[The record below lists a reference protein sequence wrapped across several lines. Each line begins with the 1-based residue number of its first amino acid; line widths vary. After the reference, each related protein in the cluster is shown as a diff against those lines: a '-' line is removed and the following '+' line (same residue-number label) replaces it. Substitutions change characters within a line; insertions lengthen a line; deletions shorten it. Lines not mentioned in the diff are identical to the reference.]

1 MMSTSHRFFGES
13 APDVDDLQRQFERLF
28 GLRSASVAPI
38 RSVAR
43 GSFPQVNI
51 GATPEAIEVFA
62 FAPGIDPASLEV
74 TVDKGLLTISGT
86 RTPAQPAGT
95 AAATAATPS
104 SATPTSHTATAAQP
118 MAVYTRERASGS
130 FRRVIALPEDADP
143 SRVDANYRCGVLKV
157 RVEKREASRP
167 RRITVS

>member
-1 MMSTSHRFFGES
+1 MMTTSPRFFGEPV
-13 APDVDDLQRQFERLF
+13 PDFDDLQRQFERLF

-51 GATPEAIEVFA
+51 GSTPEAIEVFA
-62 FAPGIDPASLEV
+62 FAPGIDPASLDV

-86 RTPAQPAGT
+86 RNPAQPAGA
-95 AAATAATPS
+95 AAATAE
-104 SATPTSHTATAAQP
+104 TPTTDTPAPAQP

-143 SRVDANYRCGVLKV
+143 SRVDASYRCGVLKV

-167 RRITVS
+167 RRITVA

>member
-1 MMSTSHRFFGES
+1 MMTTSHRFFGEP
-13 APDVDDLQRQFERLF
+13 APDFDDLQRQFERLF
-28 GLRSASVAPI
+28 GLRTAGVAPI

-62 FAPGIDPASLEV
+62 FAPGVDPASLDV

-86 RTPAQPAGT
+86 RHAAQVAGNADNAGNAQS
-95 AAATAATPS
+95 AAPVSDALHP
-104 SATPTSHTATAAQP
+104 AQP
-118 MAVYTRERASGS
+118 MAAHTRERASGS

-143 SRVDANYRCGVLKV
+143 GRVDATYRCGVLKV

-167 RRITVS
+167 RRISVA